1 MKHLRPRVLVAEDDV
16 WLRPILAAGLQEV
29 VPGVEIDWVETA
41 DDALSMIQATEY
53 QLVIADIFLRGD
65 QTGLGIWN
73 QCQLHRP
80 EMPVLLT
87 SSIPID
93 VMTLAMAREGAEVRY
108 LKKPFNLNECKQVFE
123 AMLSFT
129 GPSS

>member
-1 MKHLRPRVLVAEDDV
+1 MANLARRVLVAEDDI
-16 WLRPILAAGLQEV
+16 WLRPILAAGLQEAL
-29 VPGVEIDWVETA
+29 PGVEIDWVETA

-53 QLVIADIFLRGD
+53 QLIVSDIFLRGD
-65 QTGLGIWN
+65 ETGLRIWN
-73 QCQLHRP
+73 QCQMHRP
-80 EMPVLLT
+80 EIPVLLT

-93 VMTLAMAREGAEVRY
+93 VMTQAMGREGAEVRY

-129 GPSS
+129 GLSS